1 MIPLNGELLMRLS
14 DKILILSCALLF
26 IYWAII
32 LILPGVMGPLQL
44 IYSWLVEVTLLFGY
58 QGAFIVSFLGNAT
71 VLLPFPYIGVP
82 FVLGGLRNI
91 VTDTFAFDPWLVG
104 ILAGLGA
111 TLGEMVSYLL
121 GRVGG
126 KMIDE
131 EQRSGFREFV
141 QKHPRSTPLVLW
153 FLAATPIPDDV
164 LIVPLGAAK
173 YSWWK
178 VFVPQFIGKTMFLTV
193 ITWAGRLGME
203 WIGAL
208 FGADFTSPLTKSIEV
223 IALLLVIIAIYIIV
237 KRNWT
242 RKPQVESTDS

>member
-1 MIPLNGELLMRLS
+1 MRLS
-14 DKILILSCALLF
+14 DRILILSSALLF
-26 IYWAII
+26 IYWLII
-32 LILPGVMGPLQL
+32 LIFPGVMGPLQL
-44 IYSWLVEVTLLFGY
+44 VYSWLVEVTFLVGY

-82 FVLGGLRNI
+82 FILGGLKNI
-91 VTDTFAFDPWLVG
+91 TNDTFVFNPWLVG
-104 ILAGLGA
+104 IVAGLGA

-131 EQRSGFREFV
+131 EQRRGFREFIL
-141 QKHPRSTPLVLW
+141 KHPRSTPLVLW
-153 FLAATPIPDDV
+153 FLAVTPIPDDV

-178 VFVPQFIGKTMFLTV
+178 VFAPQLIGKTMFLTA

-203 WIGAL
+203 WIGI
-208 FGADFTSPLTKSIEV
+208 FFDADFSSPITKSIEV
-223 IALLLVIIAIYIIV
+223 IALFLVIIAVYIIV
-237 KRNWT
+237 TKNWS
-242 RKPQVESTDS
+242 RRQQA